1 MENIIFCAVSE
12 CNVRL
17 HWSTL
22 PESVQE
28 AIHNH
33 LASVFSRSYRSF
45 LLTLNTFL
53 SVAILNLRSASLIF
67 VKLIQ
72 WCENT
77 CTTIYQFKYFIV
89 TSLYTNFNVKQNLH
103 ERVLALEKTIY
114 YNRNPGSFSNYDA
127 NLTTVITWGSNA
139 VIFTCYV
146 NFPVWRH

>member
-1 MENIIFCAVSE
+1 MSE

-53 SVAILNLRSASLIF
+53 SVTILNLRSASLIF

-77 CTTIYQFKYFIV
+77 CITIYQFKYFIV
-89 TSLYTNFNVKQNLH
+89 TSLYTNFNVKQHLH
-103 ERVLALEKTIY
+103 ERVLAIEKTMY
-114 YNRNPGSFSNYDA
+114 YNRNPRSFSNYDA
-127 NLTTVITWGSNA
+127 NLTTVITWGSNS